1 MQKKIKQA
9 ILETLV
15 ISNKQSIDLAVN
27 KIIEIINK

>member
-1 MQKKIKQA
+1 MQKNIKQA

>member
-1 MQKKIKQA
+1 MEKKIKQA

>member
-1 MQKKIKQA
+1 MEKKIKQA

-27 KIIEIINK
+27 KIIQIINK